1 MGSLALAWRCG
12 SIFIDQVKLPD
23 RPQEKGFSREQKDA
37 WEKMRS
43 LLSNSVEADRKYN
56 RLKPS
61 YGGRIISTDI
71 ARHLDTRYAQKPKA
85 GQLRD
90 IKPGWDLA
98 WRYAQDR
105 MMRELESRGKRKLV
119 RFMAGGW
126 AAGKTHALRHETTR
140 PDLVWDG
147 TLGEPVWAASMIEIA
162 LQKGWKVEVAY
173 IYRNLELAFYGAMQ
187 RAKEE
192 GRAVPLERMASNHRV
207 VQQSIIKL
215 SEVFLGRKGISF
227 LYIHNL
233 GKKGAL
239 ADPLKIELKELEYNG
254 ALHYLE
260 KHEHYYSE
268 AAKHLSEDYDA

>member
-1 MGSLALAWRCG
+1 M
-12 SIFIDQVKLPD
+12 KLPD
-23 RPQEKGFSREQKDA
+23 TPHKKDLSDEQKNA

-43 LLSNSVEADRKYN
+43 LISRDVEADGRYDK
-56 RLKPS
+56 LAPAL
-61 YGGRIISTDI
+61 GGRIISTDI
-71 ARHLDTRYAQKPKA
+71 ARHLDARYASKPEK

-90 IKPGWDLA
+90 IQPGWSLA

-105 MMRELESRGKRKLV
+105 MARELQSRRSRKLV

-126 AAGKTHALRHETTR
+126 AAGKTHALRNETSR

-147 TLGEPVWAASMIEIA
+147 TLGEPVWAASMIEAA
-162 LQKGWKVEVAY
+162 LQQGWKVEVAY
-173 IYRNLELAFYGAMQ
+173 IYRNLELAFYGAIQ
-187 RAKEE
+187 RAEEE
-192 GRAVPLERMASNHRV
+192 GRAVPLEKMAKNHRE
-207 VQQSIIKL
+207 VQRSIIKL

-239 ADPLKIELKELEYNG
+239 ADPLKIKLKELEYNG

-260 KHEHYYSE
+260 RHEHYYAE
-268 AAKHLSEDYDA
+268 AAKHLCKDDDA